1 MEGKI
6 KFFEE
11 ALAADPR
18 STLFYSLAKLHVG
31 QGDSEKAIDVL
42 RRGLDV
48 HPDHLRANCMLVSL
62 LLEAGDEELA
72 LAELDRVT
80 AVLEEVPD
88 LWAAWAEKLNGSGK
102 EDAALAAFFLA
113 SFFKGDQVSWA
124 GLIEQGMRQLIP
136 GKTQKKS
143 LEPEVTGEEPEADEP
158 SSSDQDASQ
167 PPLEQAAD
175 LPGEGVEE
183 IHPDDAEASLTQEGS
198 VSEGEQQ
205 GEELSPDD
213 LEPPATPS
221 PVQGAEAEG
230 DVQAQAEDEGQE
242 EPGEATIRT
251 KTMADILVEQGDY
264 SQAMEIYQEILE
276 DSSVDESRRQEI
288 EDAVNALRSTLSD
301 SREKKLLR
309 TLEKL
314 AQRLENRA
322 SSGA

>member
-31 QGDSEKAIDVL
+31 QGDSEKAVDVL

-62 LLEAGDEELA
+62 LLEAGEEDLA

-80 AVLEEVPD
+80 AVLEEVPE
-88 LWAAWAEKLNGSGK
+88 LWAAWAEKLNGSGR

-136 GKTQKKS
+136 GKAQKKS
-143 LEPEVTGEEPEADEP
+143 PEPEVTGEEAEADP
-158 SSSDQDASQ
+158 SSSSDQGVVQ
-167 PPLEQAAD
+167 PPLEPAAD
-175 LPGEGVEE
+175 LSGEGVEE
-183 IHPDDAEASLTQEGS
+183 IHPDDAEIAAKEEESFS
-198 VSEGEQQ
+198 KGEQQ
-205 GEELSPDD
+205 AEELSPDD
-213 LEPPATPS
+213 LEPPAPPS
-221 PVQGAEAEG
+221 P
-230 DVQAQAEDEGQE
+230 DQASVGGVPEQAENVEQE
-242 EPGEATIRT
+242 EPGETTIRT

-264 SQAMEIYQEILE
+264 TQAMEIYQEILE
-276 DSSVDESRRQEI
+276 DSSIDESRRQEI
-288 EDAVNALRSTLSD
+288 EDSVNALRSKLSD
-301 SREKKLLR
+301 SKEKKLLR

-314 AQRLENRA
+314 AERLESRA
-322 SSGA
+322 SSGS

>member
-31 QGDSEKAIDVL
+31 QGDTEKAIDVL

-48 HPDHLRANCMLVSL
+48 HPDHLRANCMLASL
-62 LLEAGDEELA
+62 LLGAGEEDLA

-80 AVLEEVPD
+80 AVLEEVPE

-102 EDAALAAFFLA
+102 EDAALAVFFLA

-136 GKTQKKS
+136 GKVQKKS
-143 LEPEVTGEEPEADEP
+143 PEPELTGEEPEAAEP
-158 SSSDQDASQ
+158 PSPDQDAGQS
-167 PPLEQAAD
+167 PLEPAAD
-175 LPGEGVEE
+175 LSWEGLEE
-183 IHPDDAEASLTQEGS
+183 IHPDDAETSVVQEGA
-198 VSEGEQQ
+198 VSKEEQQ

-213 LEPPATPS
+213 LEPAVPPS
-221 PVQGAEAEG
+221 SGHDSEG
-230 DVQAQAEDEGQE
+230 GVQAQAEDVEQE
-242 EPGEATIRT
+242 EPGETTIRT

-276 DSSVDESRRQEI
+276 DSSIEESRRQEI
-288 EDAVNALRSTLSD
+288 EASVNALRSKLSD
-301 SREKKLLR
+301 VKEKKLLR

-314 AQRLENRA
+314 AERLESRA
-322 SSGA
+322 SSGS